1 MVISTAKFPPFR
13 IAVCDRDWVSV
24 DFTAN
29 FTFAAVSGHF
39 AKEQP
44 FCRLLAG
51 RDLGELACAN
61 SPELDAALKTATQ
74 QKPM

>member
-1 MVISTAKFPPFR
+1 LLFAIAIWFPQISEQTLRLLPSA
-13 IAVCDRDWVSV
+13 D
-24 DFTAN
+24 N
-29 FTFAAVSGHF
+29 F

-44 FCRLLAG
+44 FCRLLAS

-61 SPELDAALKTATQ
+61 PPELDAALKTATQ